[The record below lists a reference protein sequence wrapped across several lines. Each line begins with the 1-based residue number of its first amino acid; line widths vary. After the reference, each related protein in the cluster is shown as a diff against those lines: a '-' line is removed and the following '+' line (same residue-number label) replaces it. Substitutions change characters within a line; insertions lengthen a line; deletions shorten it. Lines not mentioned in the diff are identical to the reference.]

1 MRLCLRSRRSDY
13 TESMKKSIFLTL
25 LATILGTFTM
35 SAQDVKKLS
44 ADDLKGYLAEGKY
57 YFLDVREPSELEQ
70 YGSVKGYVN
79 IPLGQ
84 LEKRMS
90 EVPKDRTIVT
100 MCERGGRATTAAKLL
115 VKNGYNVVG
124 ACGHADYR
132 EKGYESVK
140 VEKK

>member
-1 MRLCLRSRRSDY
+1 
-13 TESMKKSIFLTL
+13 MKKAIFT
-25 LATILGTFTM
+25 AIAMILGALLLH
-35 SAQDVKKLS
+35 AQDVKKLS

-115 VKNGYNVVG
+115 IKNGYNVVG

>member
-1 MRLCLRSRRSDY
+1 
-13 TESMKKSIFLTL
+13 MKKSIFLTL
-25 LATILGTFTM
+25 LLTIAGAFTM

-84 LEKRMS
+84 LEKRLG

-100 MCERGGRATTAAKLL
+100 MCERARRATTAAELL
-115 VKNGYNVVG
+115 IKNGYKVVG
-124 ACGHADYR
+124 ACALVEYR

-140 VEKK
+140 VPKQ

>member
-1 MRLCLRSRRSDY
+1 MRRH
-13 TESMKKSIFLTL
+13 FLSTL
-25 LATILGTFTM
+25 LLALLAAFGLQ
-35 SAQDVKKLS
+35 AQDVKKLS
-44 ADDLKGYLAEGKY
+44 ADDLKQYLADGKY

-90 EVPKDRTIVT
+90 EVPKEATIVT
-100 MCERGGRATTAAKLL
+100 MCERGGRATKAAQLL
-115 VKNGYNVVG
+115 EKNGYKVVG

-140 VEKK
+140 VPKQ